1 MVTDNGNERE
11 SRDGYSS
18 SENNSNGSEPIKKK
32 RARVGDLRKQA
43 YDTNTD
49 RNPYKAGGERSERQ
63 GGYDSDRAPRQSSYD
78 RNEGGERRS
87 YGNSYGN
94 NQNRYD
100 NRGGSNYSDNR
111 NSGYSDNRGGGNY
124 SDNRSGGYSDNRG
137 GGNYSNNRGG
147 GSYSNNRG
155 GGNYS
160 NNNNRGGGYSGGGDN
175 RSSYG
180 NRDNR
185 GGGYDNRRPGGNNQR
200 SGGYSRP
207 ASGDGIKRLVKPVKY
222 KENIDPNTPLR
233 LNKYLAN
240 AGVCS
245 RREADAFITSG
256 VVKVNGEVVDQLGAK
271 VTRGDMVTFQDKP
284 VRLESKVYVL
294 LNKPKNCVTTSD
306 DPQNRLT
313 VMDLVKNACP
323 ERIYPVGRLDRN
335 TTGVLLLTNDGD
347 LASKLM
353 HPKFKKKK
361 IYQVTLDRD
370 VAIEDMQAIADG
382 VELDD
387 GEIHADSIAYQAE
400 DVLNVVGIEIHSGR
414 NRIVRRIFEKLGY
427 QVMKLDRVYFA
438 GLTKKNVLRGK
449 WRYLSEKEVN
459 MLRMGAFE

>member
-11 SRDGYSS
+11 SRDGFSS
-18 SENNSNGSEPIKKK
+18 SENKANGNEPAKKK

-43 YDTNTD
+43 YDVNPEQGRE
-49 RNPYKAGGERSERQ
+49 RNPYRNN
-63 GGYDSDRAPRQSSYD
+63 DNRQSSYNNPD
-78 RNEGGERRS
+78 RPSRGNYDGGERRS
-87 YGNSYGN
+87 YSGGG
-94 NQNRYD
+94 QNRQQG
-100 NRGGSNYSDNR
+100 NR
-111 NSGYSDNRGGGNY
+111 
-124 SDNRSGGYSDNRG
+124 GGYSDNRG
-137 GGNYSNNRGG
+137 GYSDNRGGYSDNRGGYSDNRGGYSDNRGGYSDNRGGNRSGGGNRGGGGYSSGGGRPSYGNNRGG
-147 GSYSNNRG
+147 
-155 GGNYS
+155 
-160 NNNNRGGGYSGGGDN
+160 
-175 RSSYG
+175 
-180 NRDNR
+180 
-185 GGGYDNRRPGGNNQR
+185 GGGYDNRRP
-200 SGGYSRP
+200 SGGGYQRQGQGGGGRSF
-207 ASGDGIKRLVKPVKY
+207 DGVKRLVKPVKY
-222 KENIDPNTPLR
+222 KENIDPTTPIR

-245 RREADAFITSG
+245 RREADAYITSG

-271 VTRGDMVTFQDKP
+271 VTRGDLVMFQDQP

-382 VELDD
+382 VELED

-400 DVLNVVGIEIHSGR
+400 DMLNVVGIEIHSGR
-414 NRIVRRIFEKLGY
+414 NRVVRRIFEKLGY

-438 GLTKKNVLRGK
+438 GLTKKNVPRGK
-449 WRYLSEKEVN
+449 WRYLSETEVN